1 MAKLKRSIFLFLVL
15 FGLGGCATLPTGP
28 SVMVLPPAEKPFEE
42 FQADDAIC
50 RQFAYQ
56 SVGGVTGQQAAQ
68 NAAVSSAVV
77 GTAVGAGAGAL
88 IGSASGNLG
97 AGAAIGAG
105 SGLILGSAAG
115 AGYASGSYYELQ
127 RRYDIAYMQCMH
139 AKGNLIPGVRR
150 ERPQRMA
157 PPPPPPG
164 YGSEPPPPGQWR

>member
-1 MAKLKRSIFLFLVL
+1 MMNLRRGIFSFLIVA
-15 FGLGGCATLPTGP
+15 GLAGCATVPTGP
-28 SVMVLPPAEKPFEE
+28 SVMVLPPSDKPFEE
-42 FQADDAIC
+42 FQADDAAC
-50 RQFAYQ
+50 RQYAYE

-77 GTAVGAGAGAL
+77 GTALGAGAGAL
-88 IGSASGNLG
+88 IGSASGNVG

-105 SGLILGSAAG
+105 TGLILGSAAG
-115 AGYASGSYYELQ
+115 TGYASGSYYEMQ

-150 ERPQRMA
+150 SRPQRTP

-164 YGSEPPPPGQWR
+164 YGPPPEQYPR